1 MVGHVKIAT
10 GLILGTALLGSAWAQ
25 TRLPSSPMLDQEGR
39 SAFIRGQTEQAAA
52 RMNEATSV
60 NPFDPVAL
68 NNLAVLQAS
77 QGDYQ
82 GALSTLERANRL
94 APGRRDIMNN
104 LLNLQTWLAQ
114 DSQFP
119 LTSRTQNPLIL
130 PRAEDMPPE
139 IPGLWQPLIP
149 TVVPPAAAVAPGPAA
164 TTTSPNARAA
174 SSAKTTSPGERKRS
188 TRRRPAPVTR

>member
-1 MVGHVKIAT
+1 MVMLLFKVAT
-10 GLILGTALLGSAWAQ
+10 SLTLGAVLLGSTWAQ
-25 TRLPSSPMLDQEGR
+25 MRPSGSPLLDQEGR
-39 SAFIRGQTEQAAA
+39 SAFIRGQTEQATA
-52 RMNEATSV
+52 RLSEATTV

-119 LTSRTQNPLIL
+119 LTSRTQNPLLL

-149 TVVPPAAAVAPGPAA
+149 TVVPPAATVVTPEKPS
-164 TTTSPNARAA
+164 TQNARTVNPAKVTP
-174 SSAKTTSPGERKRS
+174 SSERKRS
-188 TRRRPAPVTR
+188 SRQRPSTITR

>member
-1 MVGHVKIAT
+1 MVMPVKIAT
-10 GLILGTALLGSAWAQ
+10 SLLVGTALLASAWAQ
-25 TRLPSSPMLDQEGR
+25 TRPTGSPLLDQEGR

-52 RMNEATSV
+52 RLSEATTV

-104 LLNLQTWLAQ
+104 LLNLQTWLTQ

-119 LTSRTQNPLIL
+119 LTSRTQNPLML
-130 PRAEDMPPE
+130 PRAEDTPPD
-139 IPGLWQPLIP
+139 IPGLWQPLVPAI
-149 TVVPPAAAVAPGPAA
+149 TPPAPAA
-164 TTTSPNARAA
+164 LVTPSQDSQKARAT
-174 SSAKTTSPGERKRS
+174 SSQKMAPSKERKRS
-188 TRRRPAPVTR
+188 VRQQQPAVAR

>member
-1 MVGHVKIAT
+1 MVMLLFKVAT
-10 GLILGTALLGSAWAQ
+10 SLTLGAVLLGSTWAQ
-25 TRLPSSPMLDQEGR
+25 MRPSGSPLLDQEGR
-39 SAFIRGQTEQAAA
+39 SAFIRGQTEQATA
-52 RMNEATSV
+52 RLSKATTV

-119 LTSRTQNPLIL
+119 LTSRTQNPLLL

-149 TVVPPAAAVAPGPAA
+149 TVVPPAATVATPEKPS
-164 TTTSPNARAA
+164 TQNARTVNPAKVTP
-174 SSAKTTSPGERKRS
+174 SSERKRS
-188 TRRRPAPVTR
+188 SRRRPSTITR